1 MAIDSRPFKEID
13 DQIDGLA
20 CRGLTIENR
29 SHTFDVLLR
38 NNYYCV
44 INGYKRP
51 FLKKDM
57 SGNFLFPETYN
68 DGTRFSEVYS
78 LYKMDKE
85 LRILFLRHILQFE
98 NKMKAIISYEFSK
111 AHPEKYG
118 YLHFSNYSSNLTD
131 LSDVLKSIQKLS
143 NKIEIHKQKKYDNAI
158 KHYIN
163 KHKNVPLWVLS
174 NFLTFGEL
182 QYLFLSLEDS
192 VKLRVARVISED
204 FKKMTNSKEK
214 IDVEEIKMIMKT
226 ANLFRNVCAHDEV
239 LYNYKISKKLKSS
252 LFRKYFVANSAFG
265 VDSSTSNCNANL
277 FVMLSLLKIVTPN
290 KDFKDMTKKLNGIFK
305 KSGSHFTS
313 ISFESIMIEMGF
325 EPNWQDQLKIKAP
338 SES

>member
-290 KDFKDMTKKLNGIFK
+290 KDFKDMTKN
-305 KSGSHFTS
+305 
-313 ISFESIMIEMGF
+313 
-325 EPNWQDQLKIKAP
+325 
-338 SES
+338 

>member
-1 MAIDSRPFKEID
+1 MTIDARPFKEIE
-13 DQIDGLA
+13 DQIAGLEK
-20 CRGLTIENR
+20 RGLKIENR
-29 SHTFDVLLR
+29 SHSYDVLLR

-51 FLKKDM
+51 FIKRDGN
-57 SGNFLFPETYN
+57 GNFSVPETYN
-68 DGTRFSEVYS
+68 KHTRFSEIHN

-118 YLHFSNYSSNLTD
+118 YLHFSNYSSNPD
-131 LSDVLKSIQKLS
+131 ELSDVLKNIQKLS
-143 NKIEIHKQKKYDNAI
+143 NKIEHHKQKKYDNAI

-182 QYLFLSLEDS
+182 QYLFVSLEDT
-192 VKLRVARVISED
+192 VKTEVARVISSD
-204 FKKMTNSKEK
+204 FKKTTGSSEK
-214 IDVEEIKMIMKT
+214 VDIEELKMIMKT

-239 LYNYKISKKLKSS
+239 LYNYKMGKSLKSS
-252 LFRKYFVANSAFG
+252 LFRKYFIANPSFG
-265 VDSSTSNCNANL
+265 IDSSTDNCNANL

-290 KDFKDMTKKLNGIFK
+290 KDFKELTRKLQAIFK
-305 KSGSHFTS
+305 AQEHNFSS
-313 ISFESIMIEMGF
+313 ISFSSIMKEMGF
-325 EPNWQDQLKIKAP
+325 ESDWQNQLKIKQA
-338 SES
+338 E